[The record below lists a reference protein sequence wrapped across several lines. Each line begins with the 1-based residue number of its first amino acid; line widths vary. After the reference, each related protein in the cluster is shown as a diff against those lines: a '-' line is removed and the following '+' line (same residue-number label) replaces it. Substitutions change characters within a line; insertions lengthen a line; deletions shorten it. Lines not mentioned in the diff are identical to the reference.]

1 MTPRLRNLLIG
12 LGISVTIMIV
22 DQVSKSSGSSNS
34 NSTRKAKIQ
43 KPKKVVAQNTSIKN
57 SSLSPVKS
65 SSIMS
70 NRRKSSLSS
79 QLVGWQRN
87 PFNSVAVSSEANI
100 DGASVNTEEEKD
112 IEKSILLKNLER
124 YNVEIVA
131 EFNNEKIVL
140 IDSRRFRQG
149 EYLNDDILIDR
160 IENEKRMKT
169 LRKQK
174 STENNNKG
182 TTKRTTKNNTKQQK
196 NNNKKKKNNK
206 SKKKN

>member
-34 NSTRKAKIQ
+34 NSARKAKIQ
-43 KPKKVVAQNTSIKN
+43 KPKKVVAQNTSMKN
-57 SSLSPVKS
+57 SSS
-65 SSIMS
+65 SSINNASRMS
-70 NRRKSSLSS
+70 NRRKSNLSS

-87 PFNSVAVSSEANI
+87 PFNSVAASSEADI
-100 DGASVNTEEEKD
+100 DGVSVNTETEKD

-149 EYLNDDILIDR
+149 EYLNDDIMIDR
-160 IENEKRMKT
+160 IENDQITFRNG
-169 LRKQK
+169 
-174 STENNNKG
+174 STTVTRNVGN
-182 TTKRTTKNNTKQQK
+182 
-196 NNNKKKKNNK
+196 
-206 SKKKN
+206 

>member
-34 NSTRKAKIQ
+34 SSSRKAKIQ

-160 IENEKRMKT
+160 IENDQITFRNG
-169 LRKQK
+169 
-174 STENNNKG
+174 STTVTRNVGN
-182 TTKRTTKNNTKQQK
+182 
-196 NNNKKKKNNK
+196 
-206 SKKKN
+206 

>member
-22 DQVSKSSGSSNS
+22 DQVSKSSNSSNS
-34 NSTRKAKIQ
+34 NSTRKAKVQ
-43 KPKKVVAQNTSIKN
+43 KPKKVVAQNTSTKN
-57 SSLSPVKS
+57 ISSSLMNNTSR
-65 SSIMS
+65 IS
-70 NRRKSSLSS
+70 NRKKSSLSS

-87 PFNSVAVSSEANI
+87 PFNSVALLNEADI
-100 DGASVNTEEEKD
+100 DGASVNMEKEKD

-149 EYLNDDILIDR
+149 DYLNDEILIDR
-160 IENEKRMKT
+160 IENDQITFRNG
-169 LRKQK
+169 
-174 STENNNKG
+174 STTVTRNVGN
-182 TTKRTTKNNTKQQK
+182 
-196 NNNKKKKNNK
+196 
-206 SKKKN
+206 

>member
-1 MTPRLRNLLIG
+1 MVDMTPRLRNLLIG

-22 DQVSKSSGSSNS
+22 DQVSKSSSSSNS

-160 IENEKRMKT
+160 IENDQITFRNG
-169 LRKQK
+169 
-174 STENNNKG
+174 STTVTRNVGN
-182 TTKRTTKNNTKQQK
+182 
-196 NNNKKKKNNK
+196 
-206 SKKKN
+206 

>member
-1 MTPRLRNLLIG
+1 MVDMTPRLRNLLIG

-22 DQVSKSSGSSNS
+22 DQVSKSSGSSSS

-43 KPKKVVAQNTSIKN
+43 KPKKVVAQNTGTKN
-57 SSLSPVKS
+57 SSSF
-65 SSIMS
+65 SINNTSRIS
-70 NRRKSSLSS
+70 NRRKASLSS

-87 PFNSVAVSSEANI
+87 PFNSVALSNEADI
-100 DGASVNTEEEKD
+100 DGASVNMEKEKD

-149 EYLNDDILIDR
+149 DYLNDEILIDK
-160 IENEKRMKT
+160 IENDQITFRNG
-169 LRKQK
+169 
-174 STENNNKG
+174 STTVTRNVGN
-182 TTKRTTKNNTKQQK
+182 
-196 NNNKKKKNNK
+196 
-206 SKKKN
+206 

>member
-12 LGISVTIMIV
+12 LGISVAIMIV

-43 KPKKVVAQNTSIKN
+43 KPKKVVAQNTSTKN
-57 SSLSPVKS
+57 SSLSAVKN

-70 NRRKSSLSS
+70 SRRKSSLST

-87 PFNSVAVSSEANI
+87 PFNSVALSSEASI
-100 DGASVNTEEEKD
+100 DGASVNTEKEKD

-160 IENEKRMKT
+160 IENDQITFRNG
-169 LRKQK
+169 
-174 STENNNKG
+174 STTVTRNVGN
-182 TTKRTTKNNTKQQK
+182 
-196 NNNKKKKNNK
+196 
-206 SKKKN
+206 

>member
-1 MTPRLRNLLIG
+1 MVDMTPRLRNLLIG
-12 LGISVTIMIV
+12 LGISFAIMIV
-22 DQVSKSSGSSNS
+22 DQVSKSSGSSNT
-34 NSTRKAKIQ
+34 NSKRKAKIQ
-43 KPKKVVAQNTSIKN
+43 KPKKVVAQNTNAKNNSLSSIKSQSKI
-57 SSLSPVKS
+57 SS
-65 SSIMS
+65 
-70 NRRKSSLSS
+70 RRKSSLSS

-100 DGASVNTEEEKD
+100 DGASVNTEKEKD

-160 IENEKRMKT
+160 IENDQITFRNG
-169 LRKQK
+169 
-174 STENNNKG
+174 STTVTRNVGN
-182 TTKRTTKNNTKQQK
+182 
-196 NNNKKKKNNK
+196 
-206 SKKKN
+206 

>member
-22 DQVSKSSGSSNS
+22 DQVSKASNSSNS
-34 NSTRKAKIQ
+34 NSTRKAKVQ
-43 KPKKVVAQNTSIKN
+43 KPKKVVAQNTS
-57 SSLSPVKS
+57 S
-65 SSIMS
+65 SSINNTSRIS

-87 PFNSVAVSSEANI
+87 PFNSVALSNEADI
-100 DGASVNTEEEKD
+100 DGASVNMEKEKD

-149 EYLNDDILIDR
+149 DYLNDEILIDR
-160 IENEKRMKT
+160 IENDQITFRNG
-169 LRKQK
+169 
-174 STENNNKG
+174 STTVTRNVGN
-182 TTKRTTKNNTKQQK
+182 
-196 NNNKKKKNNK
+196 
-206 SKKKN
+206 

>member
-1 MTPRLRNLLIG
+1 MVDMTPRLRNLLIG
-12 LGISVTIMIV
+12 LGISFAIMIV
-22 DQVSKSSGSSNS
+22 DQASKSSGSSNS
-34 NSTRKAKIQ
+34 NSSRKAKIQ
-43 KPKKVVAQNTSIKN
+43 KPKKVVAQNSTQSNNTPKLNN
-57 SSLSPVKS
+57 SSVTS
-65 SSIMS
+65 M
-70 NRRKSSLSS
+70 RRKSTLSS

-100 DGASVNTEEEKD
+100 DGASVNTEKEKD

-160 IENEKRMKT
+160 IENDQITFRNG
-169 LRKQK
+169 
-174 STENNNKG
+174 STTVTRNVGN
-182 TTKRTTKNNTKQQK
+182 
-196 NNNKKKKNNK
+196 
-206 SKKKN
+206 

>member
-12 LGISVTIMIV
+12 LGISVAIMIV

-43 KPKKVVAQNTSIKN
+43 KPKKVVAQNTSTKN
-57 SSLSPVKS
+57 SSFSAVKN
-65 SSIMS
+65 SSIIS

-100 DGASVNTEEEKD
+100 DGASVNTEKEKD

-160 IENEKRMKT
+160 IENDQITFRNG
-169 LRKQK
+169 
-174 STENNNKG
+174 STTVTRNVGN
-182 TTKRTTKNNTKQQK
+182 
-196 NNNKKKKNNK
+196 
-206 SKKKN
+206 

>member
-12 LGISVTIMIV
+12 LGISVAIMIV
-22 DQVSKSSGSSNS
+22 DQISKSSGSSNS
-34 NSTRKAKIQ
+34 SSSRKAKIQ
-43 KPKKVVAQNTSIKN
+43 KPKKVVAKN
-57 SSLSPVKS
+57 STSKLASSTQSIP
-65 SSIMS
+65 SSITS
-70 NRRKSSLSS
+70 TRRKSTLSS

-87 PFNSVAVSSEANI
+87 PFNSVALSSEADI
-100 DGASVNTEEEKD
+100 DGVSIDSEKEKD

-160 IENEKRMKT
+160 IENDQITFRNG
-169 LRKQK
+169 
-174 STENNNKG
+174 STTVTRNVGN
-182 TTKRTTKNNTKQQK
+182 
-196 NNNKKKKNNK
+196 
-206 SKKKN
+206 

>member
-12 LGISVTIMIV
+12 LGISVAIMIV
-22 DQVSKSSGSSNS
+22 DQGSKSSGSSNS
-34 NSTRKAKIQ
+34 NSARKAKIQ
-43 KPKKVVAQNTSIKN
+43 KPKKVVAQNTNAKSNSLSSIK
-57 SSLSPVKS
+57 SQSK
-65 SSIMS
+65 IS

-100 DGASVNTEEEKD
+100 EGASVNTEKEKD

-160 IENEKRMKT
+160 IENDQITFRNG
-169 LRKQK
+169 
-174 STENNNKG
+174 STTVTRNVGN
-182 TTKRTTKNNTKQQK
+182 
-196 NNNKKKKNNK
+196 
-206 SKKKN
+206 

>member
-12 LGISVTIMIV
+12 LGISVAIMIV

-43 KPKKVVAQNTSIKN
+43 KPKKVVAQNTNAISKSLSSIK
-57 SSLSPVKS
+57 SQSK
-65 SSIMS
+65 IS

-100 DGASVNTEEEKD
+100 DGASVNTEKEKD

-160 IENEKRMKT
+160 IENDQITFRNG
-169 LRKQK
+169 
-174 STENNNKG
+174 STTVTRNVGN
-182 TTKRTTKNNTKQQK
+182 
-196 NNNKKKKNNK
+196 
-206 SKKKN
+206 